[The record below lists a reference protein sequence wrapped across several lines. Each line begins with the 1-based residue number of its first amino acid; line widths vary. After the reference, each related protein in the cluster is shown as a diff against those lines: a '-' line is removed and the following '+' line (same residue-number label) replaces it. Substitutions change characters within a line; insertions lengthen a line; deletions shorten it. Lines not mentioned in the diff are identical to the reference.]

1 MDPSLAFRCNDQHL
15 PKVKARPWSQIGRRL
30 NEATGRG
37 GTRLVLVN
45 HEQVAEQL
53 VSEVH
58 FDRPQALEPI
68 RTEVVFARLI
78 QDGDAFLLVGV
89 IASGHVF
96 VVDFVG
102 ARGSGESLSLIN
114 GCPELGQVVD
124 RRRSVSSATDGR
136 PCSCPS
142 NQKKKT
148 GTYNV
153 NNELKTSVIFSL
165 PKFHFSVFNLSRK
178 VL

>member
-30 NEATGRG
+30 NEASGGGGRSS

-96 VVDFVG
+96 VVDFAG
-102 ARGSGESLSLIN
+102 ARGGSGESLSLIK

-124 RRRSVSSATDGR
+124 RCRSISSATDGR

-148 GTYNV
+148 GIY
-153 NNELKTSVIFSL
+153 SSI
-165 PKFHFSVFNLSRK
+165 H
-178 VL
+178 